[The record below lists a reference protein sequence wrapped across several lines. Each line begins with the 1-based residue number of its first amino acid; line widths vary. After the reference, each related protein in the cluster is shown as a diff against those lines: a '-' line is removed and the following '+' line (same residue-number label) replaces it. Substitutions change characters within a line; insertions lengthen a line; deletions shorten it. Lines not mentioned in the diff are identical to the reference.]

1 MDTLQNIIKAY
12 LDDTGLSISAFSRQ
26 CDISKAYMSMLI
38 RNKDSRGNSIK
49 PSIETLEKIAEG
61 MRIPFE
67 DLFSQLRGDTAI
79 IVNAH
84 TQIPAFSNIRPI
96 ETKRFP
102 VLGEIACGTPIFM
115 DEERELYIESGANIH
130 ADFCLIARGDSMI
143 NARIN
148 DGDIVFIQKDVEI
161 VDGQIYAVAIDDE
174 ATLKRLYYDR
184 KQNILQLL
192 AENPKYSPMV
202 YSGESLDHIHVL
214 GRAVAFQSD
223 VK

>member
-1 MDTLQNIIKAY
+1 MNTSGIGKRIKIKREEIGFTQEELAKKLGYKNKSTIAKIESGINDIVQSKVVAFAKALNTTEAY
-12 LDDTGLSISAFSRQ
+12 LMGWTTSNDEDSAGR
-26 CDISKAYMSMLI
+26 
-38 RNKDSRGNSIK
+38 DSL
-49 PSIETLEKIAEG
+49 PT
-61 MRIPFE
+61 
-67 DLFSQLRGDTAI
+67 
-79 IVNAH
+79 
-84 TQIPAFSNIRPI
+84 FSNILPI

-115 DEERELYIESGANIH
+115 DEERELYIESGTNIH

-184 KQNILQLL
+184 KQNIIQLL
-192 AENPKYSPMV
+192 AENPAYAPMV

-223 VK
+223 IV

>member
-1 MDTLQNIIKAY
+1 MTN
-12 LDDTGLSISAFSRQ
+12 
-26 CDISKAYMSMLI
+26 
-38 RNKDSRGNSIK
+38 
-49 PSIETLEKIAEG
+49 IAERLKQA
-61 MRIPFE
+61 MELQELRQA
-67 DLFSQLRGDTAI
+67 DLAEKSG
-79 IVNAH
+79 VNKGALSSYISGRYQPKQENIFRLAKALNVSEAWLMGADVPMESP
-84 TQIPAFSNIRPI
+84 TSKLPLYSNIRPI

-115 DEERELYIESGANIH
+115 NEERELYIESGANIH

-174 ATLKRLYYDR
+174 ATLKQLYYDR
-184 KQNILQLL
+184 KQNLLQLL
-192 AENPKYSPMV
+192 AENPKYSPMI

-223 VK
+223 VV

>member
-1 MDTLQNIIKAY
+1 MNTSGIGKRIKIKREEIGFTQEELAKKLGYKNKSTIAKIESGINDIVQSKVVAFAKALNTTEAY
-12 LDDTGLSISAFSRQ
+12 LMGWTTSNDEDSAGR
-26 CDISKAYMSMLI
+26 
-38 RNKDSRGNSIK
+38 DSL
-49 PSIETLEKIAEG
+49 PT
-61 MRIPFE
+61 
-67 DLFSQLRGDTAI
+67 
-79 IVNAH
+79 
-84 TQIPAFSNIRPI
+84 FSNILPI

-115 DEERELYIESGANIH
+115 DEERELYIESGTNIH

-184 KQNILQLL
+184 KQNIIQLL
-192 AENPKYSPMV
+192 AENPAYAPMV

>member
-1 MDTLQNIIKAY
+1 MTN
-12 LDDTGLSISAFSRQ
+12 
-26 CDISKAYMSMLI
+26 
-38 RNKDSRGNSIK
+38 
-49 PSIETLEKIAEG
+49 IAERLQQA
-61 MRIPFE
+61 MELRE
-67 DLFSQLRGDTAI
+67 LRQTDLVEKSGVNKGALSSYISGRYQPKQENIYRLAKALNVSEAWLMGADVPMETPSQA
-79 IVNAH
+79 
-84 TQIPAFSNIRPI
+84 PSFSNVRPI
-96 ETKRFP
+96 ETRRFP

-223 VK
+223 VV